1 MLISV
6 FWGDCFC
13 TVACIDIKVYE
24 WVDSYRKFHKK
35 MMCLDFPFWNTT
47 GDIIFVYFLLF
58 VDLDYHLLLSRNTKY
73 LIGCLISQHSN
84 DIWLTFCND
93 LHSKCKSYLFKYS
106 SKICSHNRKQLMFD
120 MFCYS
125 QPTSICISYLEE
137 RHINWIFIH

>member
-1 MLISV
+1 MDFFSNSNIAFWYVLRYMDGLIH
-6 FWGDCFC
+6 
-13 TVACIDIKVYE
+13 TV
-24 WVDSYRKFHKK
+24 SFMKK
-35 MMCLDFPFWNTT
+35 MMCLYFPFWNTT

-137 RHINWIFIH
+137 RHIPTI